1 MEYFHIFVSM
11 NVISMNARNTIIG
24 ALLLLFLLCNSWCHA
39 DSIDKPDRGLY
50 FQAHTVIP
58 EKRTSLN
65 LTPDVPFSFRGGFS
79 LDFDVHLRSEQ
90 HNYGYIVRVILN
102 DTLNIDLLSNKG
114 WSHSQLFL
122 MRGNQRLVDLPHL
135 DSIPDFGQS
144 DWLRVSLML
153 DYKKQLVICT
163 LNGAEWNIPVELP
176 RLDDVRITF
185 GLNARKPYLS
195 TDVAPMS
202 LRNVRILDLK
212 SNLLKSWNLLQHGE
226 GVVYDEMEQS
236 RAVVLNGIWEID
248 RHIRW
253 KKLASFSVPGTKPQ
267 FAPYQRSADGGLFVA
282 LEDTIYQYSIA
293 NRQLE
298 KIPVKAGHPYFT
310 AASSLVYDSVR
321 NELISYSAE
330 QERLNRYDFS
340 RNEWERG
347 IPDILLSYLHHSSCF
362 IPERQELV
370 VFGGYG
376 FYRYSAV
383 LFKHAVD
390 SESWERKDF
399 SQSIEPRYLSGLGY
413 YGDGKVLV
421 LGGYGSKSGRQ
432 EEIPENYYDLH
443 LIDIDK
449 MTSRKL
455 WTFSNENLETFGN
468 AMVMDRDGKHFYA
481 LSFENDRALSSVR
494 LNRFG
499 VDSPERVLLADSIP
513 YHFHDTESYCTLFYN
528 GGTSELVATL
538 AYQDGTG
545 NTCVELYTLG
555 YPALRLSDVL
565 QTLLE
570 SSSMKDFWIVIL
582 LIAAGLGGVLFAGWN
597 FVRRKKNTVEE
608 VREEM
613 DEAPISVQETEV
625 SAAKAIR
632 SSIKLLGGFQVINA
646 EGQDITSR
654 FTLILR
660 NLFLYMMLYSYK
672 NENGVTSE
680 QLNEIFWADMD
691 KGSATNN
698 RNVNMSKLRLLLKEI
713 GGVSVSYKNSYWYMI
728 MEPSV
733 CCDYIE
739 ICDLLK
745 KVKESKVVNLAA
757 LNRIAELGCR
767 GELMPDITEEWMD
780 KFKSE
785 YLILLSDVL
794 LSIYEYPEV
803 KNDLLLLLKLSETML
818 SCDSTDESGIRYK
831 CYALYHLGK
840 KGLAKQCYE
849 NFCEEYVRVLGTK
862 PEINYTDITGH

>member
-1 MEYFHIFVSM
+1 MSI
-11 NVISMNARNTIIG
+11 RNTIIG
-24 ALLLLFLLCNSWCHA
+24 ALLLLFFIGNSWCHA

-65 LTPDVPFSFRGGFS
+65 LTPDVPLSFRDGFS

-102 DTLNIDLLSNKG
+102 DTLNIDLLSNKE

-122 MRGNQRLVDLPHL
+122 MRGSQRLVDLPHL
-135 DSIPDFGQS
+135 DSIPDFGKS
-144 DWLRVSLML
+144 DWLRVSLTL
-153 DYKKQLVICT
+153 DYKKQLILCT
-163 LNGAEWNIPVELP
+163 LNGAEWNLPAELP
-176 RLDDVRITF
+176 QLNDVRITF

-195 TDVAPMS
+195 TDVAPMN
-202 LRNVRILDLK
+202 LRNIQILNLK
-212 SNLLKSWNLLQHGE
+212 RSLLKSWSLLQHGE
-226 GVVYDEMEQS
+226 GEVYDELEQS
-236 RAVVLNGIWEID
+236 RAVVLNGIWEVD

-253 KKLASFSVPGTKPQ
+253 RKLASFSVPGTKPQ

-282 LEDTIYQYSIA
+282 LGDTVYQYSIE
-293 NRQLE
+293 NRLLE

-330 QERLNRYDFS
+330 QERLNRYSFS
-340 RNEWERG
+340 TNEWERG
-347 IPDILLSYLHHSSCF
+347 IPDILLSYLHHSSCY

-390 SESWERKDF
+390 SMSWERKDF

-413 YGDGKVLV
+413 YGEGKVLL

-443 LIDIDK
+443 LIDIDG

-455 WTFSNENLETFGN
+455 WTFSNDNLETFGN
-468 AMVMDRDGKHFYA
+468 AMVMDPDGKHFYA
-481 LSFENDRALSSVR
+481 LSFANDRALSSVR
-494 LNRFG
+494 LNSFG
-499 VDSPERVLLADSIP
+499 IDTPERVLLADSIP

-528 GGTSELVATL
+528 GGTSELVTIL

-545 NTCVELYTLG
+545 NTSVELYTLG
-555 YPALRLSDVL
+555 YPALRLSDVI
-565 QTLLE
+565 QTLPE
-570 SSSMKDFWIVIL
+570 NKSMKGFRMLIL
-582 LIAAGLGGVLFAGWN
+582 LLVTGLGVGLFVGWK
-597 FVRRKKNTVEE
+597 FVRRKRNNTVEKE
-608 VREEM
+608 REKSDAPPVPVREA
-613 DEAPISVQETEV
+613 EATVKV
-625 SAAKAIR
+625 LK
-632 SSIKLLGGFQVINA
+632 SSIRLLGGFQVINA

-713 GGVSVSYKNSYWYMI
+713 GGVSVSYKNSYWYMG

-739 ICDLLK
+739 ICDLLR
-745 KVKESKVVNLAA
+745 KVKENKVVNVPA

-767 GELMPDITEEWMD
+767 GELIPDITEEWMD

-818 SCDSTDESGIRYK
+818 SCDSTDENGIRYK

-849 NFCEEYVRVLGTK
+849 NFCEEYIRVLGTK
-862 PEINYTDITGH
+862 PEIDYTDITGH